1 MSDSQSAGQSPFEP
15 RDVDP
20 YRAPQSG
27 GGADDTS
34 ARGESGAPLDWE
46 PFEALRFGFEAVK
59 RHPISILSAFL
70 ASLVGS
76 LVGGIGGVVQNLLSL
91 NGDERLVTF
100 GIVIYGVCMVLNIPL
115 AAWMGLGQAR
125 YGLALACGERPEL
138 SVLFQGDGLLSAI
151 GLQAVYVFVGLLGGG
166 LLFLP
171 AILLFLQQWPD
182 PGFEPLLASAAGLL
196 VFVPVAL
203 LFAARLSLANC
214 AIAGR
219 RLGAFEAIADSWR
232 LTAEQLWPFVLFFL
246 LFFVLAIVAYL
257 AGLLLC
263 CVGIL
268 VTVPAAMMIFYVA
281 TGYAYYKRS
290 GAEPRL
296 PSA

>member
-20 YRAPQSG
+20 YLAPQSG

-59 RHPISILSAFL
+59 RHPISILAAFL

-76 LVGGIGGVVQNLLSL
+76 LVGGIGGVVQNLLSQ
-91 NGDERLVTF
+91 NGDERLVTL

-125 YGLALACGERPEL
+125 YGLALARGERPDL

-151 GLQAVYVFVGLLGGG
+151 GLQAVYGFVGLLGGG
-166 LLFLP
+166 VLFLP
-171 AILLFLQQWPD
+171 AILLFLRQWPD

-203 LFAARLSLANC
+203 LFAA
-214 AIAGR
+214 
-219 RLGAFEAIADSWR
+219 LGM
-232 LTAEQLWPFVLFFL
+232 LM
-246 LFFVLAIVAYL
+246 LAITVVIAVWDGHRL
-257 AGLLLC
+257 LAAGLLTAMFLGISTIA
-263 CVGIL
+263 VGFAWF
-268 VTVPAAMMIFYVA
+268 TVSR
-281 TGYAYYKRS
+281 G
-290 GAEPRL
+290 PRL
-296 PSA
+296 LQATLEELRRDQDALEGVGTSEGDQRQRKPHDAPQR